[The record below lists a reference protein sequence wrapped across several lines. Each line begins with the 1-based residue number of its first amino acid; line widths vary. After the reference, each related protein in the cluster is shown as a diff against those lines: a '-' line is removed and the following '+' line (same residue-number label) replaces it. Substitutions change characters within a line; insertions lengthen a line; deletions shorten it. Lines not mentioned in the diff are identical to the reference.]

1 MHNHINNGFRPF
13 EVISPAT
20 TANLGPGFDCLGMAL
35 DLWNRL
41 EVIPVPAQPPSTG
54 VGAGLVP
61 ARTGGDLVH
70 ITGEGTG
77 VLATDATNLT
87 FRSMLFLFD
96 EAGLEMPSLRLR
108 CHNVIPLSRGM
119 GSSAAAIAGGL
130 VAANHLCGNP
140 YSANELLEMAATIEG
155 HPDNV
160 AAAVLGGL
168 QLVVSD
174 TSAHPGDPSPSTD
187 VGAGLV
193 PAHPGDP
200 SPSTDVGAGL
210 VPAHPGDPSP
220 SADVG
225 AGLVPAHPGSEPV
238 PQTQLYTAPIPVPE
252 EIQAVLFIPDTRIA
266 TADARAVLP
275 GQVTMADAVFNMGRV
290 ALLVAG
296 MALDRPEYLDVAT
309 QDRLH
314 QPYRQPLLP
323 AIKLLFAAARNSGAL
338 GVFLSGSG
346 STVLALTRGRE
357 MTVAYE
363 MFEAARLT
371 GTPGRLEI
379 TRPTTRGAHVV
390 NQIPSPSMGEG

>member
-1 MHNHINNGFRPF
+1 MDNFQPF
-13 EVISPAT
+13 EVVAPAT

-41 EVIPVPAQPPSTG
+41 EVAPVPAGSPELSS
-54 VGAGLVP
+54 VEIV
-61 ARTGGDLVH
+61 
-70 ITGEGTG
+70 GEG
-77 VLATDATNLT
+77 VDELASDASNLT
-87 FRSMLFLFD
+87 FRALRFLFD
-96 EAGLEMPSLRLR
+96 EAGLEMPPLRLR

-140 YSANELLEMAATIEG
+140 YSPSELLEMAATIEG

-174 TSAHPGDPSPSTD
+174 GP
-187 VGAGLV
+187 
-193 PAHPGDP
+193 
-200 SPSTDVGAGL
+200 
-210 VPAHPGDPSP
+210 
-220 SADVG
+220 
-225 AGLVPAHPGSEPV
+225 
-238 PQTQLYTAPIPVPE
+238 QLYTAPIPVPE
-252 EIQAVLFIPDTRIA
+252 EIQTVLFIPEARIA
-266 TADARAVLP
+266 TSDARAVLP
-275 GQVTMADAVFNMGRV
+275 GEVSVADAVFNMGRV

-296 MALDRPEYLDVAT
+296 MGLDRPEYLDVAT

-314 QPYRQPLLP
+314 QPYRQPLFP
-323 AIKLLFAAARNSGAL
+323 AIKLIFAAARDAGAL

-371 GTPGRLEI
+371 GVPGKVEI
-379 TRPTTRGAHVV
+379 TRPTAGGAHVV
-390 NQIPSPSMGEG
+390 I